1 MPELKTAFI
10 ANMRALLGEE
20 AGAFFRALEE
30 APSLALRPHR
40 GMEAAEPF
48 IEGAVPWAEG
58 GFYLRPG
65 ARPGAS
71 VAHWAGAFYLQE
83 ASAMLPAAALKAR
96 PGERVLDLC
105 AAPGGKASQIALT
118 MGGEGALVAN
128 EVDAARARV
137 LAANLER
144 LGVTNAVVLNE
155 TPARL
160 AARWP
165 GYFDAVLVDAPCSGE
180 GMFRRDPQS
189 REAWTD
195 AAPRGCRKRQG
206 EILDAAAKLVRPG
219 GRLLYSTCTF
229 NGEENEG
236 SVADFLRA
244 HADFF
249 PEEFALPGLGASR
262 GGMLRIWPHRA
273 RGDGQFAAL
282 LRRAGEDGG
291 DGPETWA
298 GAADA
303 AGRPHA
309 RGDGEERMRDGADSS
324 SGRPFARG
332 DGPERALAGADA
344 AAGEVFMRGDGADED
359 AGRAFARGDGEE
371 RTRDGADAT
380 AGEVFMRR
388 DGADGSG
395 DLSSAHPAASI
406 GMWLDA
412 LPKTRPARRAGKAAP
427 DVAALL
433 RELGKCAVSGLAAKR
448 PPALGGSPP
457 DRRAAGGAGTG
468 RPARHLP
475 RPRPFARR
483 NGPRGAGTRFG
494 HGAVAGHGEARS
506 GADGERSPCLHRR
519 RSSAPRRG
527 GGLDAGHARG
537 PAPRLGQA
545 GRGHAEK
552 PRAQGPEGAAAPV
565 RGAENDDVFTKCR
578 EDVVRVQ

>member
-40 GMEAAEPF
+40 GMEAASPF

-83 ASAMLPAAALKAR
+83 ASAMLPASALKAG

-105 AAPGGKASQIALT
+105 AAPGGKASQIALA
-118 MGGEGALVAN
+118 MGGEGVLVAN

-236 SVADFLRA
+236 SVADFLQH
-244 HADFF
+244 HADFA

-291 DGPETWA
+291 DGPEARA

-309 RGDGEERMRDGADSS
+309 RGDG
-324 SGRPFARG
+324 
-332 DGPERALAGADA
+332 PERALAGADA
-344 AAGEVFMRGDGADED
+344 VAGEVFMRGDGADED

-371 RTRDGADAT
+371 RTRDGADAA
-380 AGEVFMRR
+380 AGEVSARMN
-388 DGADGSG
+388 GADGSG

-412 LPKTRPARRAGKAAP
+412 LPKTRPARRAGKAVP

-433 RELGKCAVSGLAAKR
+433 RALGKCAVSALPVSPRSARLHLEGRRLIAAPLEAPELDGLRVISPGLALLRAETGR
-448 PPALGGSPP
+448 VEPEHALSMALLPGMA
-457 DRRAAGGAGTG
+457 RREAALTEKEALAFIAGEALPREGEAGWTLVTHAGLPLGWGKQAGGMLKNHVPKGL
-468 RPARHLP
+468 RAR
-475 RPRPFARR
+475 
-483 NGPRGAGTRFG
+483 
-494 HGAVAGHGEARS
+494 
-506 GADGERSPCLHRR
+506 LH
-519 RSSAPRRG
+519 P
-527 GGLDAGHARG
+527 
-537 PAPRLGQA
+537 
-545 GRGHAEK
+545 
-552 PRAQGPEGAAAPV
+552 
-565 RGAENDDVFTKCR
+565 
-578 EDVVRVQ
+578 

>member
-40 GMEAAEPF
+40 GMEAASPF

-83 ASAMLPAAALKAR
+83 ASAMLPASALKAV

-105 AAPGGKASQIALT
+105 AAPGGKASQIALA
-118 MGGEGALVAN
+118 MGGEGVLVAN

-244 HADFF
+244 HADFA

-291 DGPETWA
+291 NGSEARD

-303 AGRPHA
+303 AGRPFA
-309 RGDGEERMRDGADSS
+309 CGDGEGRALDGAVDAA
-324 SGRPFARG
+324 GRPFARG
-332 DGPERALAGADA
+332 DGGGWERGDAGLAAGEVFARVNSAGRALDGTSAAGWPYACGDGPERAFAGADA
-344 AAGEVFMRGDGADED
+344 AAGEVS
-359 AGRAFARGDGEE
+359 AR
-371 RTRDGADAT
+371 
-380 AGEVFMRR
+380 MNS
-388 DGADGSG
+388 ADGSG

-427 DVAALL
+427 MPDVAALL
-433 RELGKCAVSGLAAKR
+433 RELGKCAVSALPVSPRSARLRLEGRRLIAAPLDAPELDGLRVISPGLALLRAETGR
-448 PPALGGSPP
+448 VEPEHALSMALLPGMA
-457 DRRAAGGAGTG
+457 RREAALTEKEALAFIAGEALPREGEAGWTLVTHAGLPLGWGKQAGGMLKNHVPKGL
-468 RPARHLP
+468 RAR
-475 RPRPFARR
+475 
-483 NGPRGAGTRFG
+483 
-494 HGAVAGHGEARS
+494 
-506 GADGERSPCLHRR
+506 LH
-519 RSSAPRRG
+519 P
-527 GGLDAGHARG
+527 
-537 PAPRLGQA
+537 
-545 GRGHAEK
+545 
-552 PRAQGPEGAAAPV
+552 
-565 RGAENDDVFTKCR
+565 
-578 EDVVRVQ
+578 

>member
-40 GMEAAEPF
+40 GMEAASPF

-105 AAPGGKASQIALT
+105 AAPGGKASQIALA
-118 MGGEGALVAN
+118 MGGEGVLVAN

-137 LAANLER
+137 LSANLER

-244 HADFF
+244 HADFA
-249 PEEFALPGLGASR
+249 PEEFALPGLGASQ

-291 DGPETWA
+291 DGPETWG

-309 RGDGEERMRDGADSS
+309 RS
-324 SGRPFARG
+324 

-344 AAGEVFMRGDGADED
+344 AAGEVFMRADGAGED

-395 DLSSAHPAASI
+395 ELSSAHPAASI
-406 GMWLDA
+406 DRWLDA
-412 LPKTRPARRAGKAAP
+412 LPKAHLARRAGKAVP

-433 RELGKCAVSGLAAKR
+433 AELGKCAVAALPVSPQSARLHLEGRRLIAAPLEAPELDGLRVISPGLALLRAETGR
-448 PPALGGSPP
+448 VEPEHALSMALLPGMA
-457 DRRAAGGAGTG
+457 RREAALTEKEALAFIAGEALPREGEAGWMLVTHAGLPLGWGKQAGGMLKNHVPKGL
-468 RPARHLP
+468 RAR
-475 RPRPFARR
+475 
-483 NGPRGAGTRFG
+483 
-494 HGAVAGHGEARS
+494 
-506 GADGERSPCLHRR
+506 LH
-519 RSSAPRRG
+519 P
-527 GGLDAGHARG
+527 
-537 PAPRLGQA
+537 
-545 GRGHAEK
+545 
-552 PRAQGPEGAAAPV
+552 
-565 RGAENDDVFTKCR
+565 
-578 EDVVRVQ
+578 

>member
-58 GFYLRPG
+58 GFFLRPG

-118 MGGEGALVAN
+118 MGGEGVLVAN

-165 GYFDAVLVDAPCSGE
+165 EYFDAVLVDAPCSGE

-229 NGEENEG
+229 NDVENEG
-236 SVADFLRA
+236 SVANFLQD
-244 HADFF
+244 HADFA

-282 LRRAGEDGG
+282 LRRAEGAGDAGE
-291 DGPETWA
+291 GPEARA
-298 GAADA
+298 GA
-303 AGRPHA
+303 GMVVREVSA
-309 RGDGEERMRDGADSS
+309 RGNG
-324 SGRPFARG
+324 
-332 DGPERALAGADA
+332 
-344 AAGEVFMRGDGADED
+344 
-359 AGRAFARGDGEE
+359 
-371 RTRDGADAT
+371 T
-380 AGEVFMRR
+380 
-388 DGADGSG
+388 DGSG
-395 DLSSAHPAASI
+395 GLSSAHPAASI
-406 GMWLDA
+406 DMWLDA
-412 LPKTRPARRAGKAAP
+412 LPKARPARRAGKTAPAP
-427 DVAALL
+427 DAAALL
-433 RELGKCAVSGLAAKR
+433 RALGECAVAALPVSPQSARLHLEGRRLIAAPLDAPELDGLRVVSPGLALLRAETGR
-448 PPALGGSPP
+448 VEPEHALSMALLPGMA
-457 DRRAAGGAGTG
+457 RREAALTEKEALAFIAGEALPREGEAGWTLVTHAGLPLGWGKQAGGMLKNHVPKGL
-468 RPARHLP
+468 RAR
-475 RPRPFARR
+475 
-483 NGPRGAGTRFG
+483 
-494 HGAVAGHGEARS
+494 
-506 GADGERSPCLHRR
+506 LH
-519 RSSAPRRG
+519 P
-527 GGLDAGHARG
+527 
-537 PAPRLGQA
+537 
-545 GRGHAEK
+545 
-552 PRAQGPEGAAAPV
+552 
-565 RGAENDDVFTKCR
+565 
-578 EDVVRVQ
+578 

>member
-40 GMEAAEPF
+40 GMEAASPF

-83 ASAMLPAAALKAR
+83 ASAMLPAAALKAG

-105 AAPGGKASQIALT
+105 AAPGGKSSQIALA

-344 AAGEVFMRGDGADED
+344 VAGEVSTRGNGADED
-359 AGRAFARGDGEE
+359 AGRAFARGN
-371 RTRDGADAT
+371 GAEQAQAGASLA
-380 AGEVFMRR
+380 AGEVSAR
-388 DGADGSG
+388 ADGSG

-406 GMWLDA
+406 DRWLDA
-412 LPKTRPARRAGKAAP
+412 LPKARLARRAGKAVP

-433 RELGKCAVSGLAAKR
+433 AELGKCAVAALPVSPQSARLRLEGRRLIAAPLEAPELDGLRVISPGLALLRAETGR
-448 PPALGGSPP
+448 VEPEHALSMALLPGMA
-457 DRRAAGGAGTG
+457 RREAALTEKEALAFIAGEALPREGEAGWTLVTHAGLPLGWGKQAGGMLKNHVPKGL
-468 RPARHLP
+468 RAR
-475 RPRPFARR
+475 
-483 NGPRGAGTRFG
+483 
-494 HGAVAGHGEARS
+494 
-506 GADGERSPCLHRR
+506 LH
-519 RSSAPRRG
+519 P
-527 GGLDAGHARG
+527 
-537 PAPRLGQA
+537 
-545 GRGHAEK
+545 
-552 PRAQGPEGAAAPV
+552 
-565 RGAENDDVFTKCR
+565 
-578 EDVVRVQ
+578 

>member
-40 GMEAAEPF
+40 GMEAASPF

-118 MGGEGALVAN
+118 MGGEGVLVAN

-244 HADFF
+244 HADFA

-309 RGDGEERMRDGADSS
+309 RGDG
-324 SGRPFARG
+324 
-332 DGPERALAGADA
+332 PERALAGADA
-344 AAGEVFMRGDGADED
+344 VAGEVSTRGDGAGED
-359 AGRAFARGDGEE
+359 AGRAFARGNGEE

-412 LPKTRPARRAGKAAP
+412 LPKTRPARREGKAVP

-433 RELGKCAVSGLAAKR
+433 AELGRCAVS
-448 PPALGGSPP
+448 ALPVS
-457 DRRAAGGAGTG
+457 
-468 RPARHLP
+468 
-475 RPRPFARR
+475 
-483 NGPRGAGTRFG
+483 PRGARLRLEGRRLIAAPLEAPELDGLRVISPGLALLRAETGRVEPEHALSMALLPGMARREAALTEKEALAFI
-494 HGAVAGHGEARS
+494 AGEALPRE
-506 GADGERSPCLHRR
+506 GEAGWTLVTH
-519 RSSAPRRG
+519 A
-527 GGLDAGHARG
+527 GL
-537 PAPRLGQA
+537 PLGWGKQA
-545 GRGHAEK
+545 GGMLKNHVPK
-552 PRAQGPEGAAAPV
+552 GLRARLHP
-565 RGAENDDVFTKCR
+565 
-578 EDVVRVQ
+578 

>member
-40 GMEAAEPF
+40 GMEAASPF

-83 ASAMLPAAALKAR
+83 ASAMLPASALKAV

-105 AAPGGKASQIALT
+105 AAPGGKSSQIALA

-303 AGRPHA
+303 AGRPFA
-309 RGDGEERMRDGADSS
+309 CGDGEGRALDGAVDAA
-324 SGRPFARG
+324 GRPFARG
-332 DGPERALAGADA
+332 DGGGWERDDAGLAAGEVFARVNSAGRALDGTSAAGWPNACGDGPERAFAGADA
-344 AAGEVFMRGDGADED
+344 AAGEVS
-359 AGRAFARGDGEE
+359 AR
-371 RTRDGADAT
+371 
-380 AGEVFMRR
+380 MNS
-388 DGADGSG
+388 ADGSG
-395 DLSSAHPAASI
+395 NLSSAHPVASI
-406 GMWLDA
+406 DRWLDA

-427 DVAALL
+427 MPDVAALL
-433 RELGKCAVSGLAAKR
+433 RELGECAVSALPVSPRSARLHLEGRRLIAAPLDAPELDGLRVISPGLALLRAETGR
-448 PPALGGSPP
+448 VEPEHALSMALLPGMA
-457 DRRAAGGAGTG
+457 RREAALTEKEALAFIAGEALPREGEAGWTLVTHAGLPLGWGKQAGGMLKNHVPKGL
-468 RPARHLP
+468 RAR
-475 RPRPFARR
+475 
-483 NGPRGAGTRFG
+483 
-494 HGAVAGHGEARS
+494 
-506 GADGERSPCLHRR
+506 LH
-519 RSSAPRRG
+519 P
-527 GGLDAGHARG
+527 
-537 PAPRLGQA
+537 
-545 GRGHAEK
+545 
-552 PRAQGPEGAAAPV
+552 
-565 RGAENDDVFTKCR
+565 
-578 EDVVRVQ
+578 

>member
-96 PGERVLDLC
+96 PGECVLDLC
-105 AAPGGKASQIALT
+105 AAPGGKSSQIALA

-249 PEEFALPGLGASR
+249 PEEFALPGLGASH
-262 GGMLRIWPHRA
+262 GGMLHIWPHRA

-282 LRRAGEDGG
+282 LRRAGED
-291 DGPETWA
+291 A
-298 GAADA
+298 GNGSEARAGTASAD
-303 AGRPHA
+303 GRPFA
-309 RGDGEERMRDGADSS
+309 CGDGEERALDGADEDA
-324 SGRPFARG
+324 GRAFARG

-344 AAGEVFMRGDGADED
+344 AAGEVFMRADGAGED

-371 RTRDGADAT
+371 RARDGADAA
-380 AGEVFMRR
+380 AGEVSARMN
-388 DGADGSG
+388 GADGSG

-427 DVAALL
+427 MPDVAALL
-433 RELGKCAVSGLAAKR
+433 RELGKCAVSALPVSPRSARLRLEGRRLIAAPLEAPELDGLRVVSPGLALLRAETGR
-448 PPALGGSPP
+448 VEPEHALSMALLPGMA
-457 DRRAAGGAGTG
+457 RREAALTEEEALAFIAGEALPREGEAGWALVTHAGLPLGWGKQAGGMLKNHVPKGL
-468 RPARHLP
+468 RAR
-475 RPRPFARR
+475 
-483 NGPRGAGTRFG
+483 
-494 HGAVAGHGEARS
+494 
-506 GADGERSPCLHRR
+506 LH
-519 RSSAPRRG
+519 P
-527 GGLDAGHARG
+527 
-537 PAPRLGQA
+537 
-545 GRGHAEK
+545 
-552 PRAQGPEGAAAPV
+552 
-565 RGAENDDVFTKCR
+565 
-578 EDVVRVQ
+578 

>member
-40 GMEAAEPF
+40 GMEAASPF

-105 AAPGGKASQIALT
+105 AAPGGKSSQIALT
-118 MGGEGALVAN
+118 MGGEGVLVAN

-249 PEEFALPGLGASR
+249 PEEFALPGLGASH

-282 LRRAGEDGG
+282 LRRAEGAGDAGE
-291 DGPETWA
+291 GPEARA
-298 GAADA
+298 GA
-303 AGRPHA
+303 GMVVRKVSA
-309 RGDGEERMRDGADSS
+309 RMNS
-324 SGRPFARG
+324 
-332 DGPERALAGADA
+332 
-344 AAGEVFMRGDGADED
+344 
-359 AGRAFARGDGEE
+359 
-371 RTRDGADAT
+371 
-380 AGEVFMRR
+380 
-388 DGADGSG
+388 ADGSG
-395 DLSSAHPAASI
+395 ELSSARPAASI
-406 GMWLDA
+406 DRWLDA
-412 LPKTRPARRAGKAAP
+412 LPKARPARRAGKAAP
-427 DVAALL
+427 APDVAALL
-433 RELGKCAVSGLAAKR
+433 AELGRCAVS
-448 PPALGGSPP
+448 ALPVS
-457 DRRAAGGAGTG
+457 
-468 RPARHLP
+468 
-475 RPRPFARR
+475 
-483 NGPRGAGTRFG
+483 PRGARLHLEGRRLIAAPLEAPELDGLRVVSPGLALLRAETGRVEPEHALSMALLPGMARREAALTEKEALAFI
-494 HGAVAGHGEARS
+494 AGEALPRE
-506 GADGERSPCLHRR
+506 GEAGWTLVTH
-519 RSSAPRRG
+519 A
-527 GGLDAGHARG
+527 GL
-537 PAPRLGQA
+537 PLGWGKQA
-545 GRGHAEK
+545 GGMLKNHVPK
-552 PRAQGPEGAAAPV
+552 GLRARLHP
-565 RGAENDDVFTKCR
+565 
-578 EDVVRVQ
+578 

>member
-1 MPELKTAFI
+1 MPELKPGFI

-40 GMEAAEPF
+40 GMEAASPF

-105 AAPGGKASQIALT
+105 AAPGGKSSQIALT
-118 MGGEGALVAN
+118 MGGEGVLVAN

-249 PEEFALPGLGASR
+249 PEEFALPGLGASH
-262 GGMLRIWPHRA
+262 GGMLHIWPHRA

-282 LRRAGEDGG
+282 LRRAGED
-291 DGPETWA
+291 A
-298 GAADA
+298 GNGSEARAGTASA
-303 AGRPHA
+303 AGRPH
-309 RGDGEERMRDGADSS
+309 
-324 SGRPFARG
+324 ARG

-344 AAGEVFMRGDGADED
+344 VAGEVSTRGNSADED

-371 RTRDGADAT
+371 RARDGADAA

-388 DGADGSG
+388 DGADSSG
-395 DLSSAHPAASI
+395 ELSSAHPAASI
-406 GMWLDA
+406 DRWLDA
-412 LPKTRPARRAGKAAP
+412 LPKTRPARRADKAVP

-433 RELGKCAVSGLAAKR
+433 RELGKCAVAALPVSPRSARLHLEGRRLIAAPLEAPELDGLRVISPGLALLRAETGR
-448 PPALGGSPP
+448 VEPEHALSMALLPGMA
-457 DRRAAGGAGTG
+457 RREAALTEKEALAFIAGEALPREGEAGWTLVTHAGLPLGWGKQAGGMLKNHVPKGL
-468 RPARHLP
+468 RAR
-475 RPRPFARR
+475 
-483 NGPRGAGTRFG
+483 
-494 HGAVAGHGEARS
+494 
-506 GADGERSPCLHRR
+506 LH
-519 RSSAPRRG
+519 P
-527 GGLDAGHARG
+527 
-537 PAPRLGQA
+537 
-545 GRGHAEK
+545 
-552 PRAQGPEGAAAPV
+552 
-565 RGAENDDVFTKCR
+565 
-578 EDVVRVQ
+578 

>member
-1 MPELKTAFI
+1 MPELKPEFI

-20 AGAFFRALEE
+20 AGAFFRALEG
-30 APSLALRPHR
+30 APSLALRSHR
-40 GMEAAEPF
+40 GIEAAAPF

-58 GFYLRPG
+58 GFSLRPG

-83 ASAMLPAAALKAR
+83 ASAMLPAAALKAK

-105 AAPGGKASQIALT
+105 AAPGGKSAQIALA
-118 MGGEGALVAN
+118 MGGEGVLVAN

-165 GYFDAVLVDAPCSGE
+165 EYFDAVLVDAPCSGE

-236 SVADFLRA
+236 SVADFLQA
-244 HADFF
+244 HADFA

-282 LRRAGEDGG
+282 LRRAGD
-291 DGPETWA
+291 
-298 GAADA
+298 
-303 AGRPHA
+303 
-309 RGDGEERMRDGADSS
+309 
-324 SGRPFARG
+324 
-332 DGPERALAGADA
+332 
-344 AAGEVFMRGDGADED
+344 AGEVF
-359 AGRAFARGDGEE
+359 ARG
-371 RTRDGADAT
+371 
-380 AGEVFMRR
+380 

-395 DLSSAHPAASI
+395 SRPSVHPAASI
-406 GMWLDA
+406 DMWLDA
-412 LPKTRPARRAGKAAP
+412 LPKARPARRAGKAAP
-427 DVAALL
+427 APDVAALL
-433 RELGKCAVSGLAAKR
+433 QELGKCAVSALPVSPRSARLRLEGRRLIAAPLDAPELDGLRVVSPGLALLRAETGR
-448 PPALGGSPP
+448 VEPEHALAMALLPGMA
-457 DRRAAGGAGTG
+457 RREAALTEKEALAFIAGEALPREGEAGWTLVTHAGLPLGWGKQAGGMLKNHVPKGL
-468 RPARHLP
+468 RAR
-475 RPRPFARR
+475 
-483 NGPRGAGTRFG
+483 
-494 HGAVAGHGEARS
+494 
-506 GADGERSPCLHRR
+506 LH
-519 RSSAPRRG
+519 P
-527 GGLDAGHARG
+527 
-537 PAPRLGQA
+537 
-545 GRGHAEK
+545 
-552 PRAQGPEGAAAPV
+552 
-565 RGAENDDVFTKCR
+565 
-578 EDVVRVQ
+578 

>member
-1 MPELKTAFI
+1 MPELKPGFI

-58 GFYLRPG
+58 GFFLRPG

-83 ASAMLPAAALKAR
+83 ASAMLPAAALKAK

-105 AAPGGKASQIALT
+105 AAPGGKSSQIALS
-118 MGGEGALVAN
+118 MGGEGVLVAN

-165 GYFDAVLVDAPCSGE
+165 ESFDAVLVDAPCSGE

-206 EILDAAAKLVRPG
+206 EILTAAAKMVRPG

-236 SVADFLRA
+236 SVADFLQA
-244 HADFF
+244 HTDFS
-249 PEEFALPGLGASR
+249 PEEFSLPGLGASR

-282 LRRAGEDGG
+282 LRRAEGAGDAGE
-291 DGPETWA
+291 GPEARA
-298 GAADA
+298 GA
-303 AGRPHA
+303 GMVVREVSA
-309 RGDGEERMRDGADSS
+309 RGNG
-324 SGRPFARG
+324 
-332 DGPERALAGADA
+332 
-344 AAGEVFMRGDGADED
+344 
-359 AGRAFARGDGEE
+359 
-371 RTRDGADAT
+371 T
-380 AGEVFMRR
+380 
-388 DGADGSG
+388 DGSG
-395 DLSSAHPAASI
+395 GLSSAHPAASI
-406 GMWLDA
+406 DMWLDA
-412 LPKTRPARRAGKAAP
+412 LPKASPARRAGKAAP
-427 DVAALL
+427 MPDVAALL
-433 RELGKCAVSGLAAKR
+433 QELGKCAVS
-448 PPALGGSPP
+448 ALPVS
-457 DRRAAGGAGTG
+457 
-468 RPARHLP
+468 
-475 RPRPFARR
+475 
-483 NGPRGAGTRFG
+483 PRGARLHLEGRRLIAAPLDAPELDGLRVVSPGLALLRAETGRVEPEHALAMALLPGMARREAALTEKEALAFI
-494 HGAVAGHGEARS
+494 AGEALPRE
-506 GADGERSPCLHRR
+506 GEAGWTLVTH
-519 RSSAPRRG
+519 A
-527 GGLDAGHARG
+527 GL
-537 PAPRLGQA
+537 PLGWGKQA
-545 GRGHAEK
+545 GGMLKNHVPK
-552 PRAQGPEGAAAPV
+552 GLRARLHP
-565 RGAENDDVFTKCR
+565 
-578 EDVVRVQ
+578 

>member
-40 GMEAAEPF
+40 GMEAASPF

-118 MGGEGALVAN
+118 MGGEGVLVAN

-144 LGVTNAVVLNE
+144 LGVTNALVLNE

-249 PEEFALPGLGASR
+249 PEEFALPGLGASQ

-291 DGPETWA
+291 NGSEARD

-303 AGRPHA
+303 AGRPFA
-309 RGDGEERMRDGADSS
+309 CGDGEGRALDGAVDAA
-324 SGRPFARG
+324 GRPFARG
-332 DGPERALAGADA
+332 DGGGWERGDAGLAAGEVFARVNSAGRALDGTSAAGWPYACGDGPERAFAGADA
-344 AAGEVFMRGDGADED
+344 AAGEVS
-359 AGRAFARGDGEE
+359 AR
-371 RTRDGADAT
+371 
-380 AGEVFMRR
+380 MNS
-388 DGADGSG
+388 ADGSG

-427 DVAALL
+427 MPDVAALL
-433 RELGKCAVSGLAAKR
+433 RELGKCAVSALPVSPRSARLRLEGRRLIAAPLDAPELDGLRVISPGLALLRAETGR
-448 PPALGGSPP
+448 VEPEHALSMALLPGMA
-457 DRRAAGGAGTG
+457 RREAALTEKEALAFIAGEALPREGEAGWTLVTHAGLPLGWGKQAGGMLKNHVPKGL
-468 RPARHLP
+468 RAR
-475 RPRPFARR
+475 
-483 NGPRGAGTRFG
+483 
-494 HGAVAGHGEARS
+494 
-506 GADGERSPCLHRR
+506 LH
-519 RSSAPRRG
+519 P
-527 GGLDAGHARG
+527 
-537 PAPRLGQA
+537 
-545 GRGHAEK
+545 
-552 PRAQGPEGAAAPV
+552 
-565 RGAENDDVFTKCR
+565 
-578 EDVVRVQ
+578 

>member
-48 IEGAVPWAEG
+48 IEGAVPWAAG

-83 ASAMLPAAALKAR
+83 ASAMLPAAALQAK

-105 AAPGGKASQIALT
+105 AAPGGKSSQLALA
-118 MGGEGALVAN
+118 MGGEGVLIAN

-206 EILDAAAKLVRPG
+206 EILTAAAKMVRPG

-236 SVADFLRA
+236 SVADFLQA
-244 HADFF
+244 HADFA
-249 PEEFALPGLGASR
+249 PEDFALPGLGASR

-282 LRRAGEDGG
+282 LRRAGGAG
-291 DGPETWA
+291 DAGEGPEAQA
-298 GAADA
+298 GMADA
-303 AGRPHA
+303 V
-309 RGDGEERMRDGADSS
+309 
-324 SGRPFARG
+324 
-332 DGPERALAGADA
+332 
-344 AAGEVFMRGDGADED
+344 GEVSARGDGAD
-359 AGRAFARGDGEE
+359 GSRG
-371 RTRDGADAT
+371 
-380 AGEVFMRR
+380 
-388 DGADGSG
+388 
-395 DLSSAHPAASI
+395 LPSAHPAASI
-406 GMWLDA
+406 DMWLDA
-412 LPKTRPARRAGKAAP
+412 LPKARSARRAGKAAP
-427 DVAALL
+427 APDVSALL
-433 RELGKCAVSGLAAKR
+433 RELGKCAVS
-448 PPALGGSPP
+448 ALPVS
-457 DRRAAGGAGTG
+457 
-468 RPARHLP
+468 
-475 RPRPFARR
+475 
-483 NGPRGAGTRFG
+483 PRGARLRLEGRRLIAAPLDAPELDGLRVVSPGLALLRAETARVEPEHALAMALLPGMARREAALTEEEALAFI
-494 HGAVAGHGEARS
+494 AGEALPRE
-506 GADGERSPCLHRR
+506 GEAGWTLVTH
-519 RSSAPRRG
+519 A
-527 GGLDAGHARG
+527 GL
-537 PAPRLGQA
+537 PLGWGKQA
-545 GRGHAEK
+545 GGMLKNHVPK
-552 PRAQGPEGAAAPV
+552 GLRARLHP
-565 RGAENDDVFTKCR
+565 
-578 EDVVRVQ
+578 

>member
-83 ASAMLPAAALKAR
+83 ASAMLPASALKAV

-105 AAPGGKASQIALT
+105 AAPGGKASQIALA
-118 MGGEGALVAN
+118 MGGEGVLVAN

-144 LGVTNAVVLNE
+144 LGVTNAVVLSE

-165 GYFDAVLVDAPCSGE
+165 EYFDAVLVDAPCSGE
-180 GMFRRDPQS
+180 GMFRREAQS

-236 SVADFLRA
+236 SVADFLQH
-244 HADFF
+244 HADFS

-282 LRRAGEDGG
+282 LRRAGED
-291 DGPETWA
+291 A
-298 GAADA
+298 GNGSEARAGTASAD
-303 AGRPHA
+303 GRPFA
-309 RGDGEERMRDGADSS
+309 CGDGEERALDGAVDAA
-324 SGRPFARG
+324 GRPFARG
-332 DGPERALAGADA
+332 DGGGWERDDAGLAAGEVFARVNSAGRALDGTSAAGWPNACGDGPERAFAGADA
-344 AAGEVFMRGDGADED
+344 AAGEVF
-359 AGRAFARGDGEE
+359 AR
-371 RTRDGADAT
+371 
-380 AGEVFMRR
+380 MN
-388 DGADGSG
+388 GADGSG

-412 LPKTRPARRAGKAAP
+412 LPKTRPARRAGKAASMP

-433 RELGKCAVSGLAAKR
+433 RALGECAVSALPVSPRSARLRLEGRRLIAAPLDAPELDGLRVVSPGLALLRAETGR
-448 PPALGGSPP
+448 VEPEHALAMALLPGMA
-457 DRRAAGGAGTG
+457 RREAALTEKEALAFIAGEALPCEGEAGWTLVTHAGLPLGWGKQAGGILKNHVPKGL
-468 RPARHLP
+468 RAR
-475 RPRPFARR
+475 
-483 NGPRGAGTRFG
+483 
-494 HGAVAGHGEARS
+494 
-506 GADGERSPCLHRR
+506 LH
-519 RSSAPRRG
+519 P
-527 GGLDAGHARG
+527 
-537 PAPRLGQA
+537 
-545 GRGHAEK
+545 
-552 PRAQGPEGAAAPV
+552 
-565 RGAENDDVFTKCR
+565 
-578 EDVVRVQ
+578 